1 MCVCNTFRREIQILS
16 NGYRK
21 YVFVCVH
28 GAQVTSLFKSNIN
41 FTMVP
46 LNKRRLN
53 EPLAKLL
60 SYIKISEL

>member
-1 MCVCNTFRREIQILS
+1 MCDCNTFRREIQILS

-21 YVFVCVH
+21 YAFVCVH
-28 GAQVTSLFKSNIN
+28 GAHVTSLFKSNIN

-60 SYIKISEL
+60 SYIQISEL